1 MTTEYHAEELRKAG
15 SSDGE
20 KSLDFLSISPENPGQ
35 RYPYHYPRPD
45 YPRSDDA
52 LGEPLTIREAAKL
65 LGCSPWTVR
74 HSYLPKGLPHL
85 RSGPLGKL
93 IFYRAQVV
101 RFILERQKKG
111 GN

>member
-1 MTTEYHAEELRKAG
+1 MTTDNHGEELRKAAFG
-15 SSDGE
+15 DSRN
-20 KSLDFLSISPENPGQ
+20 SLDSLGISAETPRQ
-35 RYPYHYPRPD
+35 SYPRHYPHP
-45 YPRSDDA
+45 DDA
-52 LGEPLTIREAAKL
+52 LGEPLTIREVATL

-101 RFILERQKKG
+101 RFILQHQRKG
-111 GN
+111 GM

>member
-1 MTTEYHAEELRKAG
+1 MTTERHEEELRKAG
-15 SSDGE
+15 LDNGE
-20 KSLDFLSISPENPGQ
+20 KTLDFLGFSSELPGQ
-35 RYPYHYPRPD
+35 RYPHHYPRPE
-45 YPRSDDA
+45 DA

-85 RSGPLGKL
+85 RSGPMGKL

-101 RFILERQKKG
+101 RWILERQKKG
-111 GN
+111 GM

>member
-1 MTTEYHAEELRKAG
+1 MTTDNHGEELRKAAFG
-15 SSDGE
+15 GG
-20 KSLDFLSISPENPGQ
+20 ENPLESMGISAEIPGQ
-35 RYPYHYPRPD
+35 SYPRHYPHP
-45 YPRSDDA
+45 DDA
-52 LGEPLTIREAAKL
+52 LGEPLTIREVATL

-101 RFILERQKKG
+101 RFILQHQRKG
-111 GN
+111 GM

>member
-1 MTTEYHAEELRKAG
+1 MTNELDAEEIRKSGFVDA
-15 SSDGE
+15 E
-20 KSLDFLSISPENPGQ
+20 KSIDSLGFSTERAGQ
-35 RYPYHYPRPD
+35 SYPHHYPQG
-45 YPRSDDA
+45 DA
-52 LGEPLTIREAAKL
+52 LGDPLTIREVAKL

-101 RFILERQKKG
+101 RWILQHQRKG
-111 GN
+111 GT